1 VSTLDDWADAVM
13 RELGIADA
21 GYGRGTVDL
30 VLDVAR
36 DAAHGVARPA
46 APLTTYLLGIAV
58 GRSGGAAAPDL
69 AARVSALAAIWAAD
83 HPSVDAGAG
92 DERAAS
98 SAAGVP
104 SAVAAPGEPAPVV
117 GAPAADVP
125 APTAGA
131 AGGTTDPSADAG
143 QRQQRV
149 PSRPGEGGAA

>member
-1 VSTLDDWADAVM
+1 MSTLDDWADAVM

-117 GAPAADVP
+117 SAPAADVP
-125 APTAGA
+125 APA

-143 QRQQRV
+143 ERQQRV